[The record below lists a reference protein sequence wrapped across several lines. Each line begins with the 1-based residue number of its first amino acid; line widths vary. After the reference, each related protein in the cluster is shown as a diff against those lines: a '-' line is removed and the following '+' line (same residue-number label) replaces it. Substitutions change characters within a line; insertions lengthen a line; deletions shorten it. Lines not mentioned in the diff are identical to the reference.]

1 MEDMDEESG
10 VVRRAA
16 GGGAEGLAAGNGAR
30 GEDGAAGAVAEAR
43 RTVASRGW
51 YLMPPAVLS
60 RCLGVA
66 CSEWARLDGHWE
78 DLAVDPYAGEKGTSR
93 LRRYGQFLLPR
104 HGGGITPLPHE
115 VFVQPDRSNP
125 LYVDVERRF
134 EPLTDA
140 FRAEPVL
147 GALIRLLGDVAA
159 GLDDAD
165 EWIVRVHPFRVVARP
180 GSLGQPTPEGRHK
193 DGVTLV
199 SSLLAGRRNVTGG
212 RSTVYDAEGREI
224 AATTLSEPGALLL
237 SDDRATWHAVSPV
250 QPEDA
255 GEPGNRD
262 VLVITLAAR

>member
-1 MEDMDEESG
+1 MDEAKAFG
-10 VVRRAA
+10 RRAA
-16 GGGAEGLAAGNGAR
+16 GGAQEGPRAG
-30 GEDGAAGAVAEAR
+30 DGTSGDDDAVRAVVEAR

-66 CSEWARLDGHWE
+66 PTEWARLDGHWE
-78 DLAVDPYAGEKGTSR
+78 DLAADPYAAEQGTSR

-104 HGGGITPLPHE
+104 HSGGITPLPHE
-115 VFVQPDRSNP
+115 VFVQPDDSNP

-134 EPLTDA
+134 EPLTGG

-147 GALIRLLGDVAA
+147 DALIRLLGEVAA

-165 EWIVRVHPFRVVARP
+165 EWIVRVHPFRVVARLD
-180 GSLGQPTPEGRHK
+180 SLGQPTPEGRHK

-199 SSLLAGRRNVTGG
+199 SSLLVGRRNVTGG
-212 RSTVYDAEGREI
+212 RSTVYDAEGEEL
-224 AATTLSEPGALLL
+224 AATTLSEPGTLLL

-250 QPEDA
+250 RPEDN
-255 GEPGNRD
+255 GRPGHRD
-262 VLVITLAAR
+262 VLVTTLAAR